1 MREKSKKDVL
11 AFIVSSF
18 TVFAIF
24 ALVNIS
30 WAEISVKTEST
41 DAFASDRVI
50 VKFRDGAAL
59 DNQNVLLDSLGL
71 SLQQTLEYVGGIS
84 IVEVVSGDKSI
95 EEIVEELNTS
105 SIVEYAEPDHFYQIQ
120 LTPNDPS
127 YSLLWGLHNTG
138 QTGGTADADID
149 APEAWD
155 ITTGDSDVVV
165 AVCDT
170 GIDYTHP
177 DLLANRWINPG
188 EVVNGFDDDG
198 NGYIDD
204 IYGIDAYNGDSDPW
218 DDHSHGTHVSG
229 TIGAHGNNGT
239 GVVGVN
245 WNVKIMALKMCSG
258 GGSCSSSAAVTTLNY
273 AIMMKQTKGINIILT
288 SNSWGGGSYNQALKD
303 AIEASGD
310 AGMLFVAAAGNGYGN
325 NNDTYPH
332 YPSSYDSP
340 NIIAVASTN
349 HNDGLATHSNYGPT
363 SVDLA
368 APGES
373 IYSTVPVGSYGYKT
387 GTSMA
392 TPHVSGAAA
401 LVKAVNPGLDW
412 SGLKACILDNVDP
425 LSSLVGRVLTEGRL
439 NAYNS
444 VSNCQPIECDYCLT
458 DSYGYDWCLEV
469 IGTNSKAYYL
479 AGTVD
484 VGSYTIDAIST
495 YVYNGTVLN
504 MTALGGTSW
513 GDFNYN
519 TRFTTS
525 THAQG
530 NWVDESG
537 GHGSVGVNL
546 VDCGTAAAVEPEQ
559 AGPKPGMSR

>member
-1 MREKSKKDVL
+1 MKEKRKKGGL
-11 AFIVSSF
+11 AFIISF
-18 TVFAIF
+18 FIVIAIF
-24 ALVNIS
+24 ALANVS

-71 SLQQTLEYVGGIS
+71 SLQETLEYVGGIS

-188 EVVNGFDDDG
+188 EVRSMSIDDDG

-258 GGSCSSSAAVTTLNY
+258 GGACTSSAAITTLNY
-273 AIMMKQTKGINIILT
+273 AIMMKQSYGINIILT

-303 AIEASGD
+303 AIEASGA

-325 NNDTYPH
+325 NDIYPR

-349 HNDGLATHSNYGPT
+349 HYDGLAAHSNYGPT

-368 APGES
+368 APGEN
-373 IYSTVPVGSYGYKT
+373 IYSTVPGGYGYMS

-392 TPHVSGAAA
+392 TPMFQEQQRLSRPLTPDWTGA
-401 LVKAVNPGLDW
+401 G
-412 SGLKACILDNVDP
+412 
-425 LSSLVGRVLTEGRL
+425 
-439 NAYNS
+439 
-444 VSNCQPIECDYCLT
+444 
-458 DSYGYDWCLEV
+458 
-469 IGTNSKAYYL
+469 
-479 AGTVD
+479 
-484 VGSYTIDAIST
+484 
-495 YVYNGTVLN
+495 
-504 MTALGGTSW
+504 
-513 GDFNYN
+513 
-519 TRFTTS
+519 
-525 THAQG
+525 
-530 NWVDESG
+530 
-537 GHGSVGVNL
+537 
-546 VDCGTAAAVEPEQ
+546 
-559 AGPKPGMSR
+559 